1 MARNSVGSEQ
11 LTVDATS
18 GGVSLT
24 IPDAAKRALM
34 SLRTAQIRFL
44 DNGTAPTTSLGHV
57 VDSGDTIE
65 YLDDNYQSALSAF
78 RAIRTGDV
86 SGTLD
91 ITYYD

>member
-11 LTVDATS
+11 LTVDNTT

-24 IPDAAKRALM
+24 VPGRAKRALM
-34 SLRTAQIRFL
+34 SLRSGQIRFL
-44 DNGTAPTTSLGHV
+44 DNGTAPTSALGHV
-57 VDSGDTIE
+57 LSSGDVVE
-65 YLDDNYQSALSAF
+65 YLDDNYQSALTAF
-78 RAIRTGDV
+78 RAIRTGGT